1 MKVLNIFLLLLVMVF
16 AQTLQAA
23 DIDNVKQQLINDI
36 KQANAR
42 HNTSVESISQ
52 QRAKLLKI
60 LAIEEQKLEK
70 LTNRRK

>member
-70 LTNRRK
+70 LTTKVI